1 MYPYL
6 LQYYNTRNIHG
17 SKRRAYTIASL
28 QLFMLAFADD
38 LVLVAPSSVELQ
50 LLFDCFASFCALND
64 LSINTDKTKA
74 MYVNCNG

>member
-1 MYPYL
+1 
-6 LQYYNTRNIHG
+6 
-17 SKRRAYTIASL
+17 
-28 QLFMLAFADD
+28 MLAFADD

-64 LSINTDKTKA
+64 LHINTDKTKA